1 VRGLTGTSIN
11 LHITWKPTDR
21 SREYPAGYRAGRPRT
36 EGGRAIS
43 ADLPLK
49 GKIAWITGASRG
61 LGEALTRGLVEAGAS
76 VAITSR
82 GEDDLREL
90 AADLDGHDVLVQP
103 GSVADPVAMAA
114 AAAAVVD
121 QLGGLDVLVNM
132 AGICPTVRRSEELED
147 AEWQQVL
154 DVNLSGTFYCCRE
167 AARYMLDAGGGSII
181 NVSSAHGS
189 TGVVR
194 MAAYGAS
201 KGGVE
206 NLTRSLAI
214 EWAPRGVRVNC
225 LAPGYFETQLTAAY
239 LASSAGDRVR
249 RSIPMGRIGDRSEL
263 VGAALFLASDAS
275 SYMTGA
281 LLHVDGGWTA
291 Q

>member
-1 VRGLTGTSIN
+1 
-11 LHITWKPTDR
+11 
-21 SREYPAGYRAGRPRT
+21 
-36 EGGRAIS
+36 
-43 ADLPLK
+43 
-49 GKIAWITGASRG
+49 
-61 LGEALTRGLVEAGAS
+61 

-82 GEDDLREL
+82 GEEDLRQL

-114 AAAAVVD
+114 TARTVVD

-132 AGICPTVRRSEELED
+132 AGICPTVRRSEDLAD

-167 AARYMLDAGGGSII
+167 AARHMIHAGSGGSII

-189 TGVVR
+189 TGVIR

-214 EWAPRGVRVNC
+214 EWAPQGVRVNC
-225 LAPGYFETQLTAAY
+225 LAPGYFETQLTSAY

-249 RSIPMGRIGDRSEL
+249 RSIPMGRIGERSEL
-263 VGAALFLASDAS
+263 VGAAVFLASDAS

-281 LLHVDGGWTA
+281 LLNVDGGWTA

>member
-1 VRGLTGTSIN
+1 M
-11 LHITWKPTDR
+11 
-21 SREYPAGYRAGRPRT
+21 
-36 EGGRAIS
+36 
-43 ADLPLK
+43 
-49 GKIAWITGASRG
+49 
-61 LGEALTRGLVEAGAS
+61 
-76 VAITSR
+76 
-82 GEDDLREL
+82 
-90 AADLDGHDVLVQP
+90 DGHDVAVLP
-103 GSVADPVAMAA
+103 GSVADPAAMAA
-114 AAAAVVD
+114 TARAVVD

-132 AGICPTVRRSEELED
+132 AGICPTVRRSEDLAD

-154 DVNLSGTFYCCRE
+154 DVNLSGTFYCCRA
-167 AARYMLDAGGGSII
+167 AARYMIDAGGGSII

-189 TGVVR
+189 TGVIR

-225 LAPGYFETQLTAAY
+225 LAPGYFETQLTSAY
-239 LASSAGDRVR
+239 LASSAGERVK

-263 VGAALFLASDAS
+263 VGAAVFLASDAS

-281 LLHVDGGWTA
+281 LLNVDGGWTA

>member
-1 VRGLTGTSIN
+1 MASILLGNRPIGLDRPIGLRGDAQET
-11 LHITWKPTDR
+11 
-21 SREYPAGYRAGRPRT
+21 ERATPGGPPERT

-61 LGEALTRGLVEAGAS
+61 LGEALTRGLAEAGAT

-82 GEDDLREL
+82 GEEDLRQL
-90 AADLDGHDVLVQP
+90 AADLDSHDVLVQP
-103 GSVADPVAMAA
+103 GSVAAPAAMAA
-114 AAAAVVD
+114 TARTVVD

-132 AGICPTVRRSEELED
+132 AGICPTVRRSEDLAD

-167 AARYMLDAGGGSII
+167 AARHMIHVGSGGSII

-214 EWAPRGVRVNC
+214 
-225 LAPGYFETQLTAAY
+225 
-239 LASSAGDRVR
+239 
-249 RSIPMGRIGDRSEL
+249 
-263 VGAALFLASDAS
+263 
-275 SYMTGA
+275 
-281 LLHVDGGWTA
+281 
-291 Q
+291 